1 MDAHRK
7 NSSVSEPGWRRWGCE
22 LSFQVRESPGRTGRK
37 LQPRNPEREDT
48 MPFTL
53 LSDEEL
59 IARLLIHTWTLT
71 TGRTIRSDIPP
82 YELTE
87 EELIDFWAYEHFD

>member
-1 MDAHRK
+1 
-7 NSSVSEPGWRRWGCE
+7 
-22 LSFQVRESPGRTGRK
+22 
-37 LQPRNPEREDT
+37 